1 MRWLYHTR
9 VEVHRLS
16 LEMTKGLPQQN
27 WQKLS
32 EIIDPYLG
40 VPGEMMCRID
50 LGYQRVGKDQPMPV
64 AAGRA
69 PDRVGLM
76 VFDPTDEIL
85 AGDRFHCIAG
95 PIQGTFEIRV
105 MPDVA
110 AAYAHAHHME
120 VQIIE
125 VAQNFQP
132 TLLDPVEPG
141 P

>member
-1 MRWLYHTR
+1 MRHLYHNR
-9 VEVHRLS
+9 VEVFRLS
-16 LEMTKGLPQQN
+16 LEMTKGLPQQS

-32 EIIDPYLG
+32 EIVDPYLG
-40 VPGEMMCRID
+40 VPGEIMCRID
-50 LGYQRVGKDQPMPV
+50 LGYQRVGKDQPIP
-64 AAGRA
+64 AAQGRA
-69 PDRVGLM
+69 PDRFGLM

-95 PIQGTFEIRV
+95 PIQGTFEIRA

-120 VQIIE
+120 VQILE

-132 TLLDPVEPG
+132 TLLDPVESG